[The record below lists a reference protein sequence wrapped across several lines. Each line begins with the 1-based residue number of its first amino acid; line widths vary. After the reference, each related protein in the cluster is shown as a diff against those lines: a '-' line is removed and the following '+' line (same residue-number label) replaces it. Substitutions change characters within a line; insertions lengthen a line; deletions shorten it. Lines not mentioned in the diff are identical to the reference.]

1 MNANNN
7 TQGERDI
14 KKRITVEGNAM
25 QLVKNVL
32 QRPELFK
39 FFDNLNRDVIEYVEL
54 FGHLGINQEVIW
66 NLYEE
71 WQEI

>member
-1 MNANNN
+1 M
-7 TQGERDI
+7 
-14 KKRITVEGNAM
+14 KKRITIEDKAR
-25 QLVKNVL
+25 QLVKNGL

-39 FFDNLNRDVIEYVEL
+39 FFDNLNRDIVEYIAL
-54 FGHLGINQEVIW
+54 FGHIGVDQETIW